1 MTGEPRV
8 RIQWAPGHSGRATA
22 MTVQILESGWLRV
35 HWGPGN
41 ITYVSPTAVDELA
54 GEGVIFS
61 DQ

>member
-1 MTGEPRV
+1 MTDQPRV
-8 RIQWAPGHSGRATA
+8 FIRWVPDYTGPDTA

-35 HWGPGN
+35 HWSPGKVS
-41 ITYVSPTAVDELA
+41 YVSPSAVREVS

>member
-1 MTGEPRV
+1 MSKNANVFIE
-8 RIQWAPGHSGRATA
+8 WAPDYTGPDTA

-35 HWGPGN
+35 HWAPGKVS
-41 ITYVSPTAVDELA
+41 YVSPSAVREVS